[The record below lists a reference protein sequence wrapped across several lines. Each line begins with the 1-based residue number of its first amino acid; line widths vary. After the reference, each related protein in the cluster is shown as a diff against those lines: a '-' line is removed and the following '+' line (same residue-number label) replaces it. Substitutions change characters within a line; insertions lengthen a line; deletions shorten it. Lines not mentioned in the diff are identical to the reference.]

1 MSAPE
6 VRVEGQLTQVADGW
20 SFDWLDRAHGPARLS
35 RDGHSQV
42 VLVEGSGTDWTVTLG
57 GRRIAVTVRT
67 WRERVLAEAEVTA
80 VADRGPLEITATL
93 PGLIVGVEVSLGSE
107 VRQGDPLLS
116 VEAMKMQN
124 EVRAPRDGRVTT
136 IAVQAGETVARGAL
150 LLRLE

>member
-1 MSAPE
+1 MSVTE
-6 VRVEGQLTQVADGW
+6 IRVEGHLSQIDDGW
-20 SFDWLDRAHGPARLS
+20 SFAWLDQARGTARLS
-35 RDGHSQV
+35 RDGRSQI

-67 WRERVLAEAEVTA
+67 WRERVLAEAEVAA
-80 VADRGPLEITATL
+80 VAPGGPLEITATL
-93 PGLIVGVEVSLGSE
+93 PGLIVGVEVTLGSE

-150 LLRLE
+150 LLRLD